1 MTASTIENVLN
12 TMRLAALSTTDYLT
26 RDFLLQAIGENEEKA
41 AVTLSETCWGEVFD
55 PLDADNRRH
64 QIRST
69 LKKSTTNKG
78 ETHE

>member
-41 AVTLSETCWGEVFD
+41 AVTLSETCWGEF
-55 PLDADNRRH
+55 L
-64 QIRST
+64 IRSMQT
-69 LKKSTTNKG
+69 TAAIKSDRR
-78 ETHE
+78 